1 MRRTTLIAPA
11 VLALAF
17 SCATTK
23 PEQTAEKKAEIVT
36 EEEFIPK
43 KDAVA
48 EEEQIPAPDEEFVEV
63 EFVPETSSLKKIDMT
78 KWLLNEEDGVFFQT
92 GIPYCANAADT
103 HHEQL
108 AVFVPRALFDAK
120 ANGDGT
126 YTAKACGNGAPF
138 AMKIDTPSFL
148 AMKPA
153 QSYSR
158 EAASIAKSGLIAVL
172 AGARGKGT
180 GVGAAVADFKAAIRF
195 IRLNAD
201 ILPPEKG
208 FFVYGSD
215 AGGAIACVIGASGDS
230 ALYSSLLDEI
240 GAAETTDAVD
250 GVFATEPRTA
260 LPLSDAAFEWSA
272 GHAREFSGADA
283 EEERLKSENL
293 ARSFAE
299 KINSLS
305 LAGDDGNALTLDES
319 GDGPYADFYRKELTR
334 SLNEFLAAGP
344 FPRKTGLFATHI
356 AETEKPQGESATEGM
371 FAGRKPRKPKSA
383 IPNIAEERLFR
394 EMTEKRQR
402 ELSGIHDTPYDYIE
416 SLNALSLSKGG
427 GRWVEYDGAEGIAEI
442 TDWKAFAKLFQKPLR
457 KIGAAASDEGNFSL
471 LSEMYDPMYFL
482 CEKSGKAAS
491 SWRIRGTAA
500 RGDKPLTAEMNIAQL
515 LKNNG
520 LRVDFSLLWNDSA
533 ADGGQ
538 GEDEQAAAWISAQE

>member
-1 MRRTTLIAPA
+1 MIAPA
-11 VLALAF
+11 VLVLAF
-17 SCATTK
+17 SCATTQNGQ
-23 PEQTAEKKAEIVT
+23 PAEKKAEIVT

-43 KDAVA
+43 KDVAA
-48 EEEQIPAPDEEFVEV
+48 EEPPCPVPEEEFVEE
-63 EFVPETSSLKKIDMT
+63 EFAPETSILKKIDMT
-78 KWLLNEEDGVFFQT
+78 KWLLNEDDGVFFQT
-92 GIPYCANAADT
+92 GIPYCANPADT
-103 HHEQL
+103 HHEKL
-108 AVFVPRALFDAK
+108 AIFVPRALFDAK

-158 EAASIAKSGLIAVL
+158 EAAAVAKSGLVSVI

-260 LPLSDAAFEWSA
+260 LSASDAAYEWSA
-272 GHAREFSGADA
+272 GHARDYQDGDA

-319 GDGPYADFYRKELTR
+319 GGGPYADFYRNELAR
-334 SLNEFLAAGP
+334 SLNKFLAAEP

-356 AETEKPQGESATEGM
+356 AETEKPEGESATEGM
-371 FAGRKPRKPKSA
+371 FAGRKPRKPKSS

-416 SLNALSLSKGG
+416 SLNALSVSKGG
-427 GRWVEYDGAEGIAEI
+427 GRWVEYDGASGRAEI

-457 KIGAAASDEGNFSL
+457 KTGAATSDEGNFSL

-482 CEKSGKAAS
+482 CEKSGNVAP

-500 RGDKPLTAEMNIAQL
+500 RTDKPLTTEMNLAQL

-520 LRVDFSLLWNDSA
+520 LRVDFSLFWSDA
-533 ADGGQ
+533 AAAESS
-538 GEDEQAAAWISAQE
+538 GEDEEAAAWISAQE